1 MSGSIKATP
10 ASRIQLFDVLRG
22 IAIGLMAAYHFCF
35 DLNYYSFTHFNF
47 NHDPFWLNFRAM
59 IVTLFLGLVGISLVL
74 ATTVSL
80 VPRRYFRRLAW
91 LAVCAALVSISSRML
106 FPDSWVFFGVLHF
119 ILLASILGL
128 AFLRLYWANLV
139 FGSGLLF
146 LGLTV
151 QHPLFDQPWL
161 QWFGLTTYKPVT
173 EDYVP
178 LLPWF
183 GVVLLG
189 MFLGKLYLRSNA
201 GKYLSGWQNDQPAA
215 KLLVFAGRHGL
226 LIYMLHQPVL
236 LGILYGVA
244 ALRRL
249 H

>member
-22 IAIGLMAAYHFCF
+22 VAIGLMAAYHFCF
-35 DLNYYSFTHFNF
+35 DLNYFSFTHFNF
-47 NHDPFWLNFRAM
+47 NYDPFWLGFRAL
-59 IVTLFLGLVGISLVL
+59 ILSLFLGLAGISLVL
-74 ATTVSL
+74 ATANSFNL
-80 VPRRYFRRLAW
+80 RRYFRRLAW
-91 LAVCAALVSISSRML
+91 LAACATLVSISSRML
-106 FPDSWVFFGVLHF
+106 FPNSWIFFGVLHF

-128 AFLRLYWANLV
+128 AFLRLHWTNLLL
-139 FGSGLLF
+139 GSGLIF

-151 QHPLFDQPWL
+151 QHPLFDHPWL
-161 QWFGLTTYKPVT
+161 QWFGLMTYKPLT

-183 GVVLLG
+183 GIVLLG
-189 MFLGKLYLRSNA
+189 MFLGKLCLHSDT
-201 GKYLSGWQNDQPAA
+201 GKRLSGWQSDQPAT
-215 KLLVFAGRHGL
+215 KLLAFAGRHGL

-236 LGILYGVA
+236 LGMLYGVA
-244 ALRRL
+244 TLRGL